1 MDFVVHEI
9 DVVVDFAPA
18 ALVSECQEIATL
30 EEPPDAVVVEAAP
43 GDVVQ
48 VAGSV
53 AHAVAES
60 AATVDVQVAPDVTCQ
75 DAVEDLVSTVDH
87 HFDEHVAPRVLEHS
101 ASILEI
107 GPGAV
112 DFPGDLALLWLEDL
126 SAATIYLL
134 ADDPFVALPAG
145 HRRRRKPGQLARPA
159 TEKI

>member
-60 AATVDVQVAPDVTCQ
+60 AATVDVEIAPDVTCQ

-87 HFDEHVAPRVLEHS
+87 HFDEHVAPRVLEHL
-101 ASILEI
+101 ASILET

-126 SAATIYLL
+126 SAATTYLL

>member
-60 AATVDVQVAPDVTCQ
+60 AATVDVEVAPDVTCQ
-75 DAVEDLVSTVDH
+75 NAVEDLVSIAVD
-87 HFDEHVAPRVLEHS
+87 HFDEHVAPHVLEHL
-101 ASILEI
+101 ASIPETV
-107 GPGAV
+107 PGAV
-112 DFPGDLALLWLEDL
+112 DFPGDLALL
-126 SAATIYLL
+126 
-134 ADDPFVALPAG
+134 
-145 HRRRRKPGQLARPA
+145 
-159 TEKI
+159 